1 MSIMIVRGPEEA
13 SRLMRGPAPLPR
25 ELLHQLVARAADV
38 GKTVALRA
46 CGSEQELLDALR
58 VAQQARIE
66 VAVIDPGACAGNP
79 RLHRVLAALDYPYVE
94 AHDDGSERP
103 EPPLPDG
110 LGQRI
115 ASVHGYRAQSYT
127 LALSI
132 ALEHL
137 GCESAP
143 RDIHVGT

>member
-1 MSIMIVRGPEEA
+1 MSIMIVRGPEDA
-13 SRLMRGPAPLPR
+13 SLLMRGPTPLPR
-25 ELLHQLVARAADV
+25 ELLRQLVARAADV

-66 VAVIDPGACAGNP
+66 LAVIDPGACAASP
-79 RLHRVLAALDYPYVE
+79 RLHRVLSGLDYPYVE
-94 AHDDGSERP
+94 AHDDGGERP

-137 GCESAP
+137 GCDAALHG
-143 RDIHVGT
+143 IHVGT